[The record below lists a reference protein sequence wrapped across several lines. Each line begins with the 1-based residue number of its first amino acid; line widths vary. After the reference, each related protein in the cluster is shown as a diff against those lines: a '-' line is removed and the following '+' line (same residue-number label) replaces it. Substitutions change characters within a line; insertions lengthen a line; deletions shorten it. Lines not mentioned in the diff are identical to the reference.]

1 MNWNDAVQ
9 AMRNGFHVRQISQ
22 MYSREIDVGLP
33 EFDIPDP
40 NSIAQARVYEVGD
53 GGCKLISALTETGSI
68 VSVFVNLYSERVIM
82 PTDEQKNAVDW
93 IVVGNYVIGIDCDKK

>member
-1 MNWNDAVQ
+1 MNWNDAVL

-22 MYSREIDVGLP
+22 MYSREMDVGLP
-33 EFDIPDP
+33 EFAIPDP

-68 VSVFVNLYSERVIM
+68 VSVFVNPYSERIII

-93 IVVGNYVIGIDCDKK
+93 IIVGNSENV